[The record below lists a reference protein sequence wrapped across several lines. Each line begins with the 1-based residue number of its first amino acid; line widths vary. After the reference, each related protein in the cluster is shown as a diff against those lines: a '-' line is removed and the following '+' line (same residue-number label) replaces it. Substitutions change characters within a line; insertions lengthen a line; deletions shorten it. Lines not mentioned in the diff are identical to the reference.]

1 MEEGGERTSLLIK
14 VRRIRISFSS
24 LLAAECRAFVS
35 KAGVGSIIFLLW
47 SAERHKV
54 LDWELA

>member
-35 KAGVGSIIFLLW
+35 KAGVGVSFLIF
-47 SAERHKV
+47 ECHKV
-54 LDWELA
+54 LDA